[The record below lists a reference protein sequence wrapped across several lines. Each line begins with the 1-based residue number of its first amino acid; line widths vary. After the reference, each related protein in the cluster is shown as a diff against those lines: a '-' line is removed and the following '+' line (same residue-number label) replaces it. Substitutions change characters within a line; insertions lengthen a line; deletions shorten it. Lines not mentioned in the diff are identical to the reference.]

1 MLDIKLVRENPE
13 IVQNNLQKRGDP
25 EKLEMLNN
33 LINYDKKWRNL
44 LVQANELR
52 HKRKKITTEV
62 ANLKKQK
69 NDASKQ
75 IEKAKHIPQQIKK
88 LEIQVAKYRENAEIL
103 LMKLPNLLHES
114 VPFGKDEGD
123 NIVEK
128 LIGKP
133 PKFSFKPKS
142 FSILPTSGP

>member
-13 IVQNNLQKRGDP
+13 IVQKNLKKRGDP

-44 LVQANELR
+44 LRQANELR

-69 NDASKQ
+69 KDASKQ

-88 LEIQVAKYRENAEIL
+88 LETKV
-103 LMKLPNLLHES
+103 
-114 VPFGKDEGD
+114 
-123 NIVEK
+123 
-128 LIGKP
+128 
-133 PKFSFKPKS
+133 
-142 FSILPTSGP
+142 